1 MDKFKK
7 IVMEHRTAALI
18 CLFLLIVFIGGSAM
32 SAVNVAHHRADIAA
46 QQQQQAEEEQKTD
59 EEKQQEKEEADP
71 DLTDTQ
77 RKAIDNYDDDTKAF
91 IETLSASVWS
101 ANNGTDTLQFT
112 GHTYTET
119 VNGKATEHTYA
130 VTRLE
135 KGTDTAGMEI
145 DTAVF
150 ETDTGTHVIRYTCQ
164 TGTGEVTDTLSATLS
179 SGTAFQLQDTDYVR
193 QNPVQ
198 NITVEGLNDE
208 ITALLG
214 GADTL
219 TSELSKWCAAYYPT
233 ASTATWNGT
242 VTINYNEN
250 TITTAFTLTI
260 ADTAPGSGTA
270 TVSATYHRAEGTYEF
285 GL

>member
-1 MDKFKK
+1 MTPRRSSK
-7 IVMEHRTAALI
+7 RCPPPSGPPTTAP
-18 CLFLLIVFIGGSAM
+18 
-32 SAVNVAHHRADIAA
+32 
-46 QQQQQAEEEQKTD
+46 T
-59 EEKQQEKEEADP
+59 
-71 DLTDTQ
+71 
-77 RKAIDNYDDDTKAF
+77 
-91 IETLSASVWS
+91 
-101 ANNGTDTLQFT
+101 TLQFT

-233 ASTATWNGT
+233 RLHGIVDRHRHHRLQREHHHHRVHPDHRGYRPRFRHRNRIRNLPPCGPAHTSSACDRRTQERTPMNN
-242 VTINYNEN
+242 I
-250 TITTAFTLTI
+250 TITENIRIRQAAQVAAHGGDNRRRHCPRPAASRHGPRRGTGIPLDHRLRRESAENSS
-260 ADTAPGSGTA
+260 AP
-270 TVSATYHRAEGTYEF
+270 
-285 GL
+285 

>member
-1 MDKFKK
+1 MD
-7 IVMEHRTAALI
+7 
-18 CLFLLIVFIGGSAM
+18 
-32 SAVNVAHHRADIAA
+32 
-46 QQQQQAEEEQKTD
+46 
-59 EEKQQEKEEADP
+59 
-71 DLTDTQ
+71 
-77 RKAIDNYDDDTKAF
+77 
-91 IETLSASVWS
+91 
-101 ANNGTDTLQFT
+101 
-112 GHTYTET
+112 
-119 VNGKATEHTYA
+119 
-130 VTRLE
+130 
-135 KGTDTAGMEI
+135 I

-233 ASTATWNGT
+233 ASTASWTGIA
-242 VTINYNEN
+242 TINYNEN

-270 TVSATYHRAEGTYEF
+270 TVSATYHRADGTYEF

>member
-1 MDKFKK
+1 
-7 IVMEHRTAALI
+7 
-18 CLFLLIVFIGGSAM
+18 M

-233 ASTATWNGT
+233 ASTASWTGIT
-242 VTINYNEN
+242 VERC
-250 TITTAFTLTI
+250 
-260 ADTAPGSGTA
+260 
-270 TVSATYHRAEGTYEF
+270 VEHHHHRVHPDHRGYRPRFRHRNRIRNLPPCGRHIRVRPVT
-285 GL
+285 GGRKKGHP

>member
-1 MDKFKK
+1 MGKIKK
-7 IVMEHRTAALI
+7 IITEHRTAALV

-46 QQQQQAEEEQKTD
+46 QQQQQTEEEQKTD

-77 RKAIDNYDDDTKAF
+77 RKAIDAYDDETKAF

-101 ANNGTDTLQFT
+101 ANNGNDTLQFT

-119 VNGKATEHTYA
+119 VNGKATKHIYA

-150 ETDTGTHVIRYTCQ
+150 ETDTGTHVVRYTSQ

-179 SGTAFQLQDTDYVR
+179 SSTAFQQTTADYVR
-193 QNPVQ
+193 QDPVQ
-198 NITVEGLNDE
+198 DITVEGLNDE
-208 ITALLG
+208 ISALLG

-219 TSELSKWCAAYYPT
+219 TNELSKWCAAYYPT
-233 ASTATWNGT
+233 ASTALWNNT
-242 VTINYNEN
+242 ATIDYNEN
-250 TITTAFTLTI
+250 TITTAFTLTL
-260 ADTAPGSGTA
+260 ADTDTGSGT
-270 TVSATYHRAEGTYEF
+270 TVISATYHRADGTYEF
-285 GL
+285 SL

>member
-7 IVMEHRTAALI
+7 IVTEHRTAALI

-77 RKAIDNYDDDTKAF
+77 RKAIDAYDDDTKAF

-119 VNGKATEHTYA
+119 VNGRAAEHTYA

-164 TGTGEVTDTLSATLS
+164 TGW
-179 SGTAFQLQDTDYVR
+179 R
-193 QNPVQ
+193 
-198 NITVEGLNDE
+198 
-208 ITALLG
+208 
-214 GADTL
+214 
-219 TSELSKWCAAYYPT
+219 
-233 ASTATWNGT
+233 
-242 VTINYNEN
+242 
-250 TITTAFTLTI
+250 
-260 ADTAPGSGTA
+260 
-270 TVSATYHRAEGTYEF
+270 
-285 GL
+285 

>member
-7 IVMEHRTAALI
+7 IVTEHRTAALI

-59 EEKQQEKEEADP
+59 EEKQQD
-71 DLTDTQ
+71 
-77 RKAIDNYDDDTKAF
+77 
-91 IETLSASVWS
+91 
-101 ANNGTDTLQFT
+101 NNGTDTLQFT

-233 ASTATWNGT
+233 ASTASWTGIA
-242 VTINYNEN
+242 TIDYNEN

-270 TVSATYHRAEGTYEF
+270 TVSATYHRADGTYEF

>member
-7 IVMEHRTAALI
+7 IVTEHRTAALI

-130 VTRLE
+130 VTRL
-135 KGTDTAGMEI
+135 D
-145 DTAVF
+145 
-150 ETDTGTHVIRYTCQ
+150 
-164 TGTGEVTDTLSATLS
+164 EVTDTLSATLS

-233 ASTATWNGT
+233 ASTASWTGIA
-242 VTINYNEN
+242 TIDYNEN

-270 TVSATYHRAEGTYEF
+270 TVSATYHRADGTYEF

>member
-1 MDKFKK
+1 M
-7 IVMEHRTAALI
+7 
-18 CLFLLIVFIGGSAM
+18 
-32 SAVNVAHHRADIAA
+32 
-46 QQQQQAEEEQKTD
+46 
-59 EEKQQEKEEADP
+59 
-71 DLTDTQ
+71 
-77 RKAIDNYDDDTKAF
+77 
-91 IETLSASVWS
+91 
-101 ANNGTDTLQFT
+101 
-112 GHTYTET
+112 
-119 VNGKATEHTYA
+119 NGKATEHTYA

-150 ETDTGTHVIRYTCQ
+150 ETDTGTHVVRYTCQ

-193 QNPVQ
+193 QDPVQ
-198 NITVEGLNDE
+198 DITVEGLNDE

-214 GADTL
+214 GTDNL

-242 VTINYNEN
+242 ATINYNEN
-250 TITTAFTLTI
+250 TITTAFTLAV

>member
-7 IVMEHRTAALI
+7 IVTEHRTAALV

-150 ETDTGTHVIRYTCQ
+150 ETDTGTHVVRYTCQ
-164 TGTGEVTDTLSATLS
+164 TGTGEVD
-179 SGTAFQLQDTDYVR
+179 
-193 QNPVQ
+193 PVQ
-198 NITVEGLNDE
+198 DITVEGLNDE

-214 GADTL
+214 GADNL

-242 VTINYNEN
+242 ATINYNEN
-250 TITTAFTLTI
+250 TITTAFTLAV
-260 ADTAPGSGTA
+260 ADTTPGSGTA

>member
-1 MDKFKK
+1 MPPSSNS
-7 IVMEHRTAALI
+7 RRRR
-18 CLFLLIVFIGGSAM
+18 
-32 SAVNVAHHRADIAA
+32 NR
-46 QQQQQAEEEQKTD
+46 KTD

-164 TGTGEVTDTLSATLS
+164 TGTGEVTDTP
-179 SGTAFQLQDTDYVR
+179 QR
-193 QNPVQ
+193 HPVQ
-198 NITVEGLNDE
+198 
-208 ITALLG
+208 
-214 GADTL
+214 
-219 TSELSKWCAAYYPT
+219 
-233 ASTATWNGT
+233 
-242 VTINYNEN
+242 
-250 TITTAFTLTI
+250 
-260 ADTAPGSGTA
+260 TAPPSNCKTRTMYGRTPCRTSPWKG
-270 TVSATYHRAEGTYEF
+270 
-285 GL
+285 

>member
-7 IVMEHRTAALI
+7 IVTEHRTAALI

-119 VNGKATEHTYA
+119 PSPDWRRAP
-130 VTRLE
+130 TRRVWRS
-135 KGTDTAGMEI
+135 TPPCSRRTPAPMS
-145 DTAVF
+145 
-150 ETDTGTHVIRYTCQ
+150 
-164 TGTGEVTDTLSATLS
+164 SATP
-179 SGTAFQLQDTDYVR
+179 AR
-193 QNPVQ
+193 Q
-198 NITVEGLNDE
+198 
-208 ITALLG
+208 
-214 GADTL
+214 
-219 TSELSKWCAAYYPT
+219 
-233 ASTATWNGT
+233 
-242 VTINYNEN
+242 
-250 TITTAFTLTI
+250 
-260 ADTAPGSGTA
+260 APA
-270 TVSATYHRAEGTYEF
+270 R
-285 GL
+285 

>member
-1 MDKFKK
+1 MGKLKK
-7 IVMEHRTAALI
+7 LISEHRTAALV

-32 SAVNVAHHRADIAA
+32 SAINVAHHRADIAV
-46 QQQQQAEEEQKTD
+46 QQQQQAEEEKKTA

-71 DLTDTQ
+71 DLTDAQ
-77 RKAIDNYDDDTKAF
+77 HKAIDSYDDDTKAF
-91 IETLSASVWS
+91 IETLSASIWS

-119 VNGKATEHTYA
+119 VNGRATEHTYA

-135 KGTDTAGMEI
+135 KSTDTAGMEI

-179 SGTAFQLQDTDYVR
+179 SGTAFQLQGTDYVR
-193 QNPVQ
+193 QDPVQ

-208 ITALLG
+208 ITTLLG

-219 TSELSKWCAAYYPT
+219 TGELSKWCAAYYPT
-233 ASTATWNGT
+233 ASTATWTGT
-242 VTINYNEN
+242 ATINYNEN
-250 TITTAFTLTI
+250 TITTAFTLTN
-260 ADTAPGSGTA
+260 ADATPGSGTA
-270 TVSATYHRAEGTYEF
+270 TVSAIYHRADGTYEF
-285 GL
+285 DL